1 MYKELESQTESK
13 REREESCI
21 SHTTLRAP
29 ACLMNLPYTGGTFGS
44 ARVAE
49 IFGVAFGVALRR
61 PRGQVVATRIVG
73 VAVLLPFGTPLGH
86 IG

>member
-21 SHTTLRAP
+21 SHKTLRAP
-29 ACLMNLPYTGGTFGS
+29 ACLMNLPCAWAAMARTFGS

-73 VAVLLPFGTPLGH
+73 VAALLPLG
-86 IG
+86 GL